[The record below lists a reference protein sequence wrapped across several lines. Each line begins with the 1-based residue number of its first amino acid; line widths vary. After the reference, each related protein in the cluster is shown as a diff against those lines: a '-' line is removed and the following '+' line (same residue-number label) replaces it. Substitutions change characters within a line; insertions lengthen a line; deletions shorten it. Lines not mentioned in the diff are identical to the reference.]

1 MAGPCMNDLILYVPN
16 ISFFPPP
23 CPRRAASN
31 SLSLS
36 LSLSLSTPA
45 IVTSPHRALVPADRF
60 TQLALYKAQKGTC
73 DVPVKEEP
81 QLGRW

>member
-1 MAGPCMNDLILYVPN
+1 VAGPCMNDLILYVPN

-31 SLSLS
+31 SLS

>member
-1 MAGPCMNDLILYVPN
+1 MISYCMFLTFH
-16 ISFFPPP
+16 SFPPRVLAEP
-23 CPRRAASN
+23 LLI
-31 SLSLS
+31 LSLS
-36 LSLSLSTPA
+36 LSLTTPA

>member
-1 MAGPCMNDLILYVPN
+1 MFLTFH
-16 ISFFPPP
+16 SFPPRVLAEP
-23 CPRRAASN
+23 
-31 SLSLS
+31 LLILS